1 MSEINL
7 ITPPDK
13 LYNHD
18 RTILLIYPSTTI
30 KTEIQNIL
38 LESKKK
44 INIYLYEDQDID
56 NFPWLLDIHRF
67 VDVCVVNLDN
77 LPTQLKTIESYLIS
91 FNNTYYIS
99 NGENILFNHISCNKI
114 YNLSSRIIIGET
126 VETF

>member
-18 RTILLIYPSTTI
+18 RTILLIYPSLNI

-56 NFPWLLDIHRF
+56 NFP
-67 VDVCVVNLDN
+67 
-77 LPTQLKTIESYLIS
+77 
-91 FNNTYYIS
+91 
-99 NGENILFNHISCNKI
+99 
-114 YNLSSRIIIGET
+114 
-126 VETF
+126 